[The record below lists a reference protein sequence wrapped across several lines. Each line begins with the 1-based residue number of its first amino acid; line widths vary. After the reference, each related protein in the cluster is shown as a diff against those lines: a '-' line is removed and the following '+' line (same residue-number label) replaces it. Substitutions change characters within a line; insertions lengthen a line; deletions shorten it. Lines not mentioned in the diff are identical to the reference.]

1 MAPGGGHLRRNIFVA
16 GASLLLVMQCAAAAT
31 PRRALLQADSALLA
45 EPKAMR
51 PLPTP
56 PASEPP
62 ASDAV
67 ANAKPPPEPLQAPVP
82 LLSDGSERAEERDA
96 TPANPSPVGVLR
108 RSSSSIGSSP
118 PPDVISVQQH
128 VHERD
133 DATVTVSPNSL
144 TQTIYNGITGLS
156 PGWLSWSWH
165 GDFNTRDTLLPFPF
179 SRAPAP
185 SSQTFSDK
193 VNEQQSRQA
202 TTVSSVAASSPP
214 PSPQEQSEIPASL
227 YARIEPYGAL
237 ALRAPQGFGSYN
249 DDTTSTHHEYLEV
262 SLYVHSDS
270 KGSLYNVHVQFEGT
284 ASQSPALPTV
294 PSWFPRAQGFES
306 LRGRW
311 IRIVVPLPSAARSRS
326 DALAAAARQE
336 TTAAPWHSVQ
346 LVNKGTTPITLNVGA
361 MMLKASRTPVDAN
374 LELLT

>member
-1 MAPGGGHLRRNIFVA
+1 MHARFVRSGAGVEWARRGRRAAMAPGGGHLRRNIFVA

-133 DATVTVSPNSL
+133 DATVTVSPL
-144 TQTIYNGITGLS
+144 G
-156 PGWLSWSWH
+156 
-165 GDFNTRDTLLPFPF
+165 
-179 SRAPAP
+179 
-185 SSQTFSDK
+185 
-193 VNEQQSRQA
+193 
-202 TTVSSVAASSPP
+202 
-214 PSPQEQSEIPASL
+214 
-227 YARIEPYGAL
+227 
-237 ALRAPQGFGSYN
+237 
-249 DDTTSTHHEYLEV
+249 
-262 SLYVHSDS
+262 
-270 KGSLYNVHVQFEGT
+270 
-284 ASQSPALPTV
+284 
-294 PSWFPRAQGFES
+294 
-306 LRGRW
+306 
-311 IRIVVPLPSAARSRS
+311 
-326 DALAAAARQE
+326 
-336 TTAAPWHSVQ
+336 
-346 LVNKGTTPITLNVGA
+346 
-361 MMLKASRTPVDAN
+361 
-374 LELLT
+374 